1 MTKDN
6 QMINKRLWE
15 LSCNQGEFN
24 KAKPLYEEALS
35 ESNYKT
41 SLQFESLNVTPVKI

>member
-15 LSCNQGEFN
+15 LSWNQGEVN
-24 KAKPLYEEALS
+24 KTKPLYEEALS

-41 SLQFESLNVTPVKI
+41 SLQFESLNATPVEI